1 MEIRRIYKMIERTEK
16 MDDLA
21 VRIKSIE
28 VLLGYI
34 LRNVNIR
41 MWGMIPDDVTIYVN
55 KLVSEAVLW
64 DHKVKTDKE
73 ETFRQESF
81 EATKLEDILGKKFM
95 SAMDRLTELE
105 KMVENIIGIKDTDL
119 QDNLP
124 KKKPGRKLSKTGRKL
139 SKK

>member
-1 MEIRRIYKMIERTEK
+1 MIERTEK